1 MQCLEYGE
9 EMVLGTLAVYQQTYH
24 SKAAVGRR
32 HWVTM
37 APGGDPQ
44 TFKMDFP
51 TAGVPRNCPVKGCQG
66 QAATRMEMQVPF
78 LHDHVRY
85 TVIILEEVNLIHPQ
99 CPRCNMMVPC
109 KELNKWHI
117 TTAQCSKWL

>member
-1 MQCLEYGE
+1 
-9 EMVLGTLAVYQQTYH
+9 
-24 SKAAVGRR
+24 
-32 HWVTM
+32 M
-37 APGGDPQ
+37 AFLTSGG
-44 TFKMDFP
+44 
-51 TAGVPRNCPVKGCQG
+51 PRNCLVKGCRG
-66 QAATRMEMQVPF
+66 RAATWMEMQVPF

-99 CPRCNMMVPC
+99 CPWCNMMVPC